1 MVEGELRAGRGRSGE
16 EFRSRGG
23 GLRRA
28 RAWSSFSG
36 ARGTSGT
43 DAGALYWTNSASH
56 RADEADRHD
65 RTPAKQKLAD
75 DKA

>member
-1 MVEGELRAGRGRSGE
+1 MARGEVWAVRGCSGE
-16 EFRSRGG
+16 EFQPWGG

-28 RAWSSFSG
+28 RAWTIFSS

-43 DAGALYWTNSASH
+43 DARALDRTNSAGH
-56 RADEADRHD
+56 RAGAVDRHG
-65 RTPAKQKLAD
+65 RTSVKPKLAD